1 MSIGLWE
8 EWEGLYDGLA
18 NQLPGA
24 AEASQA
30 APPSSTVAVSQGAS
44 ISRIRW
50 WPLGVAVSEARHLF
64 LFFSRSRRLLNM
76 AAFLEP
82 A

>member
-1 MSIGLWE
+1 MGGAIRR
-8 EWEGLYDGLA
+8 LA

-24 AEASQA
+24 GEASQA
-30 APPSSTVAVSQGAS
+30 APPSSTVAVYQGAS

-64 LFFSRSRRLLNM
+64 LFFFAVSATFKYGCVRGTCVTPKFR
-76 AAFLEP
+76 P
-82 A
+82 